1 MLSTAN
7 ETKEERDVYKRQEL
21 GVGSGVSSDK
31 AASVP
36 LLRIAAFFANAVDL
50 KGMAGGHVTVLA
62 SDLLFDF
69 SNLLREKFHRC
80 AALRA
85 HHVVVTAPVVLVL
98 VARDAVMKGNFAG
111 QATTGKQLQGP
122 VDGGES
128 DARVRLLDQSVQ
140 LVNQM
145 CIRDRE
151 ITLTQLPP
159 TTRVMGA
166 STMDERESPLKSDET
181 SSPSSK
187 PR

>member
-1 MLSTAN
+1 
-7 ETKEERDVYKRQEL
+7 
-21 GVGSGVSSDK
+21 
-31 AASVP
+31 
-36 LLRIAAFFANAVDL
+36 
-50 KGMAGGHVTVLA
+50 MAGGHVTVLA

-140 LVNQM
+140 LVNREMLARFQKRPQDGVALRRLLEPTRRRCCRKIPSASRM
-145 CIRDRE
+145 FSRE
-151 ITLTQLPP
+151 I
-159 TTRVMGA
+159 VC
-166 STMDERESPLKSDET
+166 
-181 SSPSSK
+181 
-187 PR
+187 